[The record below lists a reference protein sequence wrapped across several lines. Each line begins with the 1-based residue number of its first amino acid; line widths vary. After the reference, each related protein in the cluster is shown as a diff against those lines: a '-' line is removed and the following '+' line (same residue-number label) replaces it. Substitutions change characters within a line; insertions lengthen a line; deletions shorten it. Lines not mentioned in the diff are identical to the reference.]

1 MNKRLPNMNSD
12 QDVENL
18 LDQDLSD
25 YLNADNFSPVT
36 FEQFNKNESIKLD
49 ISSELL
55 NAVKE
60 ASKQKGMN
68 EQAFITEAIEQ
79 ALKLG

>member
-1 MNKRLPNMNSD
+1 MNSN

-25 YLNADNFSPVT
+25 YLNTDNFSPVT
-36 FEQFNKNESIKLD
+36 FELVRENESIKLD

-60 ASKQKGMN
+60 ASKQKEMN
-68 EQAFITEAIEQ
+68 YQSFIIEAIEQ
-79 ALKLG
+79 ALK

>member
-12 QDVENL
+12 QDAENL

-25 YLNADNFSPVT
+25 YLNTDNFSPVT
-36 FEQFNKNESIKLD
+36 FELINKNESLKLD
-49 ISSELL
+49 ISCELL
-55 NAVKE
+55 DAVKE
-60 ASKQKGMN
+60 ASKEKGIN
-68 EQAFITEAIEQ
+68 EQTFITEAIEK